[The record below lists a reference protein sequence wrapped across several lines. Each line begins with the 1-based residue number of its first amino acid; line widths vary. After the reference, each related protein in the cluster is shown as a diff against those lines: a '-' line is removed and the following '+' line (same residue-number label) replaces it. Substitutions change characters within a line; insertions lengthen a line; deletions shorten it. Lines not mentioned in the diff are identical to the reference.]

1 MIKLG
6 LLKYLRKFKIAK
18 EQIYRDFSTDE
29 ENRLLEM
36 ADDGDDIVQKYVVD
50 TVVRWLDKQGIP
62 ELILDSEKYK
72 STVLEIYNID
82 RETIKKVFQQARN
95 LDSLYGGKMMSLRN
109 QMNPCNVAL
118 KELAECFTNCG
129 DLHDNIY
136 VINVSDSWKEMEKN
150 SFQYNQPV
158 SDNDVKVFCT
168 NNENTVLSK
177 YSDDI
182 CQDIWGCKTAELSG
196 TIFILDSSLTKKTL
210 AQMIDSIIDTKKTHQ
225 NFAKDHKY
233 AKEYMKKMLDDYQ
246 AKDKKKFESENPG
259 HKYSDLEK
267 FITAVGGVEV
277 YKMMLDKCPGWLDY
291 LFTDYSEGIDI
302 LDSVEEFNGSNLTP
316 EMNKALVSLREEYE
330 TKWKGFISKSVGET
344 LDFVKENGGKEI
356 EKWIKDKYKDSDILF
371 SMIDVADVETSLKGR
386 DKLAA
391 LAKMAKD
398 SEQALNNATEK
409 IRSGTYT
416 DDDLT
421 AVRHL
426 FELSKQANIE
436 MYEAYKDVYAS
447 DASKRAY
454 ANGKLQELKNME
466 INQCSSYRVN

>member
-158 SDNDVKVFCT
+158 SDNDVK
-168 NNENTVLSK
+168 
-177 YSDDI
+177 
-182 CQDIWGCKTAELSG
+182 
-196 TIFILDSSLTKKTL
+196 
-210 AQMIDSIIDTKKTHQ
+210 
-225 NFAKDHKY
+225 
-233 AKEYMKKMLDDYQ
+233 
-246 AKDKKKFESENPG
+246 
-259 HKYSDLEK
+259 
-267 FITAVGGVEV
+267 
-277 YKMMLDKCPGWLDY
+277 
-291 LFTDYSEGIDI
+291 
-302 LDSVEEFNGSNLTP
+302 
-316 EMNKALVSLREEYE
+316 
-330 TKWKGFISKSVGET
+330 
-344 LDFVKENGGKEI
+344 DF
-356 EKWIKDKYKDSDILF
+356 
-371 SMIDVADVETSLKGR
+371 
-386 DKLAA
+386 
-391 LAKMAKD
+391 
-398 SEQALNNATEK
+398 
-409 IRSGTYT
+409 
-416 DDDLT
+416 
-421 AVRHL
+421 
-426 FELSKQANIE
+426 
-436 MYEAYKDVYAS
+436 
-447 DASKRAY
+447 
-454 ANGKLQELKNME
+454 
-466 INQCSSYRVN
+466 